1 MYCLWQERRCTRME
15 TFTLTPRTLYM
26 EKIFRVLNNDNITIV
41 AGVRRAGKSCIAK
54 QLEGELRKRYT
65 NGEQI
70 VRYNF
75 ETVNAKRLTGDD
87 LIEGFNR
94 DYISDK
100 QNFILLDELTHID
113 DWEKAINYFCEYAN
127 CKIILFSSN
136 RRIISSDLRAV
147 RDGKFDLIHALP
159 LSLPEFMIFQ
169 GFQETTPE
177 KTPLLEK
184 RYCRFDERSYTLEE
198 IYKCYITYGGLP
210 IMKPEYMD
218 IERARTVT
226 DGSYGAIVTRDILE
240 LGSTRESSAVTDPLL
255 LRSVISIMADSIGDS
270 ISATWIGKQT
280 ANYLK
285 RPSSTKTVES
295 YIRALLNAQLFYI
308 AEPFDI
314 RLGQVTKAPAKYYVV
329 DAALHNY
336 MTGIRAED
344 ENRMLENKVFFELL
358 RHDYYVYTGRL
369 GKEKVSF
376 MAQREKEKVYVQV
389 AANPGDEN
397 MDALVNTLRK
407 IRDNHPK
414 LIISFG
420 HETQRTDDGLLIL
433 NALDFLMGYSWSPRA
448 K

>member
-1 MYCLWQERRCTRME
+1 M
-15 TFTLTPRTLYM
+15 
-26 EKIFRVLNNDNITIV
+26 
-41 AGVRRAGKSCIAK
+41 
-54 QLEGELRKRYT
+54 
-65 NGEQI
+65 
-70 VRYNF
+70 
-75 ETVNAKRLTGDD
+75 
-87 LIEGFNR
+87 
-94 DYISDK
+94 
-100 QNFILLDELTHID
+100 
-113 DWEKAINYFCEYAN
+113 
-127 CKIILFSSN
+127 
-136 RRIISSDLRAV
+136 
-147 RDGKFDLIHALP
+147 
-159 LSLPEFMIFQ
+159 
-169 GFQETTPE
+169 
-177 KTPLLEK
+177 
-184 RYCRFDERSYTLEE
+184 
-198 IYKCYITYGGLP
+198 
-210 IMKPEYMD
+210 
-218 IERARTVT
+218 
-226 DGSYGAIVTRDILE
+226 
-240 LGSTRESSAVTDPLL
+240 
-255 LRSVISIMADSIGDS
+255 
-270 ISATWIGKQT
+270 
-280 ANYLK
+280 K
-285 RPSSTKTVES
+285 RPSSTKTIES